1 MIRKVKKIKLTRENI
16 LLIILLIVSI
26 IVLLI
31 GLSMATSKT
40 FNRAEGGIIVNKK
53 YIPERQEKK
62 FKKDGMVIVEYTDLQ
77 VPEYIFTIKDEKKLS
92 YSEKKINVTQSEYL
106 QYEIGDYYCE
116 ERR

>member
-1 MIRKVKKIKLTRENI
+1 MIRKVKIKLTRENI

-31 GLSMATSKT
+31 GISMATSKT
-40 FNRAEGGIIVNKK
+40 FNRGEEGIIINKK

-77 VPEYIFTIKDEKKLS
+77 VPEYIFTIKDEKKMS

-106 QYEIGDYYCE
+106 QYEIGDYYCRE
-116 ERR
+116 GN

>member
-16 LLIILLIVSI
+16 LLIIVLIISI

-31 GLSMATSKT
+31 GISMATSKT
-40 FNRAEGGIIVNKK
+40 FNRAEGGIIINKK

-106 QYEIGDYYCE
+106 QYEIFSPHMRG
-116 ERR
+116 